1 MKKVQ
6 KTVPFNFVIENLYA
20 LDPIIKFMFGAYAIY
35 VGNKI
40 VLILRD
46 KKDEDSGVWIAT
58 TAEHHA
64 SLKKDFSSMR
74 SIKVFGPGES
84 GWQVL
89 PMDDDDF
96 ESSVNQV
103 CDLIL
108 RGDKRIGKIPKPKK
122 KKVITKKSVS

>member
-1 MKKVQ
+1 MKKAQ
-6 KTVPFNFVIENLYA
+6 KLVPFNFAIENLFA
-20 LDPIIKFMFGAYAIY
+20 LDPIIKSMFGAYAIY

-58 TAEHHA
+58 TSEHHA
-64 SLKKDFSSMR
+64 SLKKDFPSMR

-89 PMDDDDF
+89 PMDADDF

-103 CDLIL
+103 CDLIIK
-108 RGDKRIGKIPKPKK
+108 GDKRIGKIPKPKK
-122 KKVITKKSVS
+122 KKIIL